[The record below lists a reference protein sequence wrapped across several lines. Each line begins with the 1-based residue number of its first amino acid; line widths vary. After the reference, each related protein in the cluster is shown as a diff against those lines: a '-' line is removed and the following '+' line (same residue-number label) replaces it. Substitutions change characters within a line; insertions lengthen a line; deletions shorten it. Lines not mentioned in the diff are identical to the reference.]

1 MKYSDIPNYVKEIS
15 TYLHTIKNLSEGTVT
30 DIIETMKQFLTFY
43 NLYRLNNEYKAIV
56 DIPEDEIRNLIQS
69 DFYGYIFYLE
79 QNKYSEGT
87 ISVRVNNLRTYF
99 KYLHD
104 IKHYLF
110 KFPMKNVKVNFK
122 NRVKI
127 PNFLSEAQARTLL
140 EHYANSDNPLDIRNN
155 AIFHIFLLNGLR
167 ISELRNM
174 KISDIRFDVK
184 KFTIVGK
191 GNKERTAYLNDSTI
205 EAIKKY
211 LEVRK
216 NFKINKGYED
226 YLFISCNHQRMG
238 VQTIRDLV
246 KKTYK
251 EVGIDTYK
259 HSVHTLRHTFA
270 TILYRATSDLR
281 LLQELLGH
289 TNINTTAIYT
299 HTYDADVNGLV
310 QNGPFSKFMFDDAL
324 HYATAE

>member
-1 MKYSDIPNYVKEIS
+1 MKFSDIPNYVKEIS

-43 NLYRLNNEYKAIV
+43 NLYRLGNEYKAIV
-56 DIPEDEIRNLIQS
+56 DIPEDEVKNLIQS

-87 ISVRVNNLRTYF
+87 INVRVNNLRTYF

-110 KFPMKNVKVNFK
+110 KFPMKNVKVNLK
-122 NRVKI
+122 HKVKI
-127 PNFLSEAQARTLL
+127 PNYLSQTQAEALL
-140 EHYANSDNPLDIRNN
+140 DYSNSDKISYIRNN

-167 ISELRNM
+167 ISELINM

-184 KFTIVGK
+184 KFTIIGK

-205 EAIKKY
+205 DAIKKY

-216 NFKINKGYED
+216 NIKINKGYED
-226 YLFISCNHQRMG
+226 YLFISNKHEKMG
-238 VQTIRDLV
+238 VQTVRDLV

-251 EVGIDTYK
+251 AVGIDTYK

-270 TILYRATSDLR
+270 TILYRATSDIR

-289 TNINTTAIYT
+289 TNINTTSIYT
-299 HTYDADVNGLV
+299 HTFDADVNGLV
-310 QNGPFSKFMFDDAL
+310 QNGPFSKFMFNDAL
-324 HYATAE
+324 NYTPAQ

>member
-43 NLYRLNNEYKAIV
+43 NLYRLDNEYKAIV

-155 AIFHIFLLNGLR
+155 AIFHIFLL
-167 ISELRNM
+167 
-174 KISDIRFDVK
+174 
-184 KFTIVGK
+184 
-191 GNKERTAYLNDSTI
+191 
-205 EAIKKY
+205 
-211 LEVRK
+211 
-216 NFKINKGYED
+216 
-226 YLFISCNHQRMG
+226 
-238 VQTIRDLV
+238 
-246 KKTYK
+246 
-251 EVGIDTYK
+251 
-259 HSVHTLRHTFA
+259 
-270 TILYRATSDLR
+270 
-281 LLQELLGH
+281 
-289 TNINTTAIYT
+289 
-299 HTYDADVNGLV
+299 
-310 QNGPFSKFMFDDAL
+310 
-324 HYATAE
+324 